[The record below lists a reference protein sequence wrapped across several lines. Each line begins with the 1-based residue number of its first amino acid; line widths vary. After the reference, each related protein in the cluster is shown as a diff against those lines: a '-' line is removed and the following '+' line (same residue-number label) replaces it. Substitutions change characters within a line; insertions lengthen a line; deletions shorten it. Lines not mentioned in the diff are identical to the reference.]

1 MTIACTRCGAS
12 QDGDIILPVI
22 TFKFK
27 HNRGCGHGV
36 GPLTLLPS
44 NKKPKRTGA
53 EIPPPLDKATKLLEA
68 LDQSEVKESDVR
80 ISPKGKPIDEPAK
93 KSKSK
98 IEKLKV
104 FGKKD

>member
-22 TFKFK
+22 AFKFK

-44 NKKPKRTGA
+44 NKKPKNIA
-53 EIPPPLDKATKLLEA
+53 ERHADKQADAILKEIEK
-68 LDQSEVKESDVR
+68 SEVKVSDVR
-80 ISPKGKPIDEPAK
+80 LSPKGKPIDEPAK
-93 KSKSK
+93 KSKST